1 MRSRLIRMVAVLT
14 VLFPASACG
23 SDTGAETEPQSFE
36 SKDGRFSADFPGEPR
51 EETRTTTAED
61 LNLQI
66 HFFTSETD
74 DYAVS
79 VGYVDYP
86 EEYKTVDP
94 KLVLSGVAAGA
105 ARNVAGGQVI
115 MNKPGT
121 FQGVASVDYQVKG
134 QEANLQAKAFLKDNR
149 LYLLQ
154 AVSAE
159 PADSDAEYDR
169 LVDSFRLL

>member
-1 MRSRLIRMVAVLT
+1 MRSQLVRTVAALT
-14 VLFPASACG
+14 MLLLAGACG
-23 SDTGAETEPQSFE
+23 SDTKPETEFENFE
-36 SKDGRFSADFPGEPR
+36 STGGRFSADFPGEPK
-51 EETRTTTAED
+51 EETQSTTAEG
-61 LNLQI
+61 LNLDI

-86 EEYKTVDP
+86 EEFKTVDP

-105 ARNVAGGQVI
+105 AGNVQGGEVT
-115 MNKPGT
+115 KSEPGT
-121 FQGVASVDYQVKG
+121 FQGVDSVDYEVK
-134 QEANLQAKAFLKDNR
+134 ADDASLQAKAFLKENR

-159 PADSDAEYDR
+159 LPDADAEYDR
-169 LVDSFRLL
+169 LVESFRLL

>member
-1 MRSRLIRMVAVLT
+1 MKMIAVST
-14 VLFPASACG
+14 VLLLSGACG
-23 SDTGAETEPQSFE
+23 SDATSEIEPKNFE
-36 SKDGRFSADFPGEPR
+36 SADGRFSADFPGDPK
-51 EETRTTTAED
+51 EETQTTTAEG
-61 LNLQI
+61 LNLEI

-86 EEYKTVDP
+86 EEFKTVDP

-105 ARNVAGGQVI
+105 AGNVAGGQVV
-115 MNKPGT
+115 KSEPGT
-121 FQGVASVDYQVKG
+121 FQGVDSVDYEVKAD
-134 QEANLQAKAFLKDNR
+134 EANLQAKAFLKENR

-154 AVSAE
+154 AISADL
-159 PADSDAEYDR
+159 ADSDAEYDR